1 MTNKPQPHGIDA
13 LLRKWADDHTP
24 DHKHMAALQSRIA
37 GKVAMTHPS
46 SAELHE
52 TSTPASTTSR
62 GIWRSLASAAAGAAV
77 CLLTLLAIDRF
88 ATDQVRETRSDQP
101 ETAIISH
108 CRIEAGVTL
117 FEEMNRL
124 FNGNLRW
131 VAESNGDMGIG
142 VGEDREHLDSP
153 PALVRLTMLARQA
166 GTAEWSKVWQSDVMV
181 REQDLVEVSPG
192 HSSDAISLWVFPL
205 EDGQISVDTT
215 VALNTP
221 IRIRAQQSTVSTP
234 GIPIQ
239 VASLTENGKEYRVY
253 QTVVLLDQTGGG
265 A

>member
-1 MTNKPQPHGIDA
+1 MKKRSIDA
-13 LLRKWADDHTP
+13 LLRQWADEQEP
-24 DHKHMAALQSRIA
+24 HKEQMDALCSRIA
-37 GKVAMTHPS
+37 GKATMI
-46 SAELHE
+46 
-52 TSTPASTTSR
+52 TPASEAASQASAPPSASGR
-62 GIWRSLASAAAGAAV
+62 HIWRSLRSAVVGAVA
-77 CLLTLLAIDRF
+77 CLLVIVAIDRIGGSGG
-88 ATDQVRETRSDQP
+88 ASSSSEHSDP
-101 ETAIISH
+101 SVISH
-108 CRIEAGVTL
+108 CRIATGVKL

-142 VGEDREHLDSP
+142 MGEDREHLDSP

-192 HSSDAISLWVFPL
+192 HSSDTISLWVFPL
-205 EDGQISVDTT
+205 EDGQISIDTT

-221 IRIRAQQSTVSTP
+221 IRIRDQQSTVSTP
-234 GIPIQ
+234 GMPIQ

-253 QTVVLLDQTGGG
+253 QTVVLLDQTRGDV
-265 A
+265 